1 MVQYS
6 RRRDVRN
13 YVVQS
18 PSEPRGYFCRS
29 NPQGR
34 LGKVRPSPLTAA
46 SQDPL
51 PSWPAAR
58 TSTVPPLHFREQH
71 L

>member
-6 RRRDVRN
+6 WRHGVRN

-18 PSEPRGYFCRS
+18 PSEPRGYFYRS
-29 NPQGR
+29 NPQGT

-51 PSWPAAR
+51 PSRPAAR
-58 TSTVPPLHFREQH
+58 TSTVPFLHFHEQH